1 MFATRI
7 HAVALSMEASKSFAR
22 RRLRQSQAKVR
33 STTHRRGSTS
43 KPFAVLGRGMI
54 SIVHLPSL
62 GEGGF
67 EFSARVCAV
76 GKEMAQPGIEI
87 PHGLDQR
94 DGAVAVLVL
103 APWTITASS
112 KPMVSTRICR
122 LRPFTFLPAS

>member
-43 KPFAVLGRGMI
+43 KPFAVLERGMI

-62 GEGGF
+62 VRAALSFPPLYAPATGEVRLSHGELAF
-67 EFSARVCAV
+67 LAALKRYRHASQARRTPKTALN
-76 GKEMAQPGIEI
+76 GRI
-87 PHGLDQR
+87 
-94 DGAVAVLVL
+94 VA
-103 APWTITASS
+103 
-112 KPMVSTRICR
+112 
-122 LRPFTFLPAS
+122 